1 MNNNDFKLSD
11 QSKLIG
17 IKNKEDCMKIS
28 RLMYFTAFTL
38 LMTLVLTSSVYA
50 TPSTTFWSPCTIDI
64 QPGGV
69 LHIGE
74 DNYFT
79 VFRKFRRT
87 PYTSNGAGMFAT
99 DTGLTMGVLPF
110 DKVRMEVG
118 VDLLEPSN
126 FSLYFNGKIG
136 LTDGAMFPYSPT
148 IAAGVFNV
156 GTHRKNT
163 ADKTN
168 MELSNRNDYNIGYVL
183 IGKDIPYVGRV
194 AGAYYYGNP
203 LALLSSNEHWP
214 VGWPGTDPI
223 LRTYSYLAAK
233 QRKANQGFMVAY
245 DHGFWPVKDSSGDEY
260 NRIVLAA
267 DYVSGKNYIG
277 GFGGGLYYYFNKDI
291 SLLVG
296 PVWFYDKTMNG
307 QWKITVQ
314 LDINFD
320 IAGKIKSWSESKSES
335 KAKS

>member
-1 MNNNDFKLSD
+1 
-11 QSKLIG
+11 
-17 IKNKEDCMKIS
+17 MKIS
-28 RLMYFTAFTL
+28 RLLFCVAFTFF
-38 LMTLVLTSSVYA
+38 MTLVSIIPVYA

-69 LHIGE
+69 LHIGV

-79 VFRKFRRT
+79 VFRKFRRA
-87 PYTSNGAGMFAT
+87 PWTSNGAGAFAT
-99 DTGLTMGVLPF
+99 DVGLTMGVLPF
-110 DKVRMEVG
+110 DRVRMEVG

-148 IAAGVFNV
+148 IAVGVFNV
-156 GTHRKNT
+156 GMHRKNT
-163 ADKTN
+163 SDKTN
-168 MELSNRNDYNIGYVL
+168 MEISNRNDYNIGYVL

-194 AGAYYYGNP
+194 SAAYYYGNP
-203 LALLSSNEHWP
+203 LALLSSKVHRIA
-214 VGWPGTDPI
+214 GWPGTDPDQ
-223 LRTYSYLAAK
+223 RTFSYLTAK

-245 DHGFWPVKDSSGDEY
+245 DHGFLPVKDSSGDEY
-260 NRIVLAA
+260 NRIVVAG

-307 QWKITVQ
+307 QWKITIQ
-314 LDINFD
+314 LDVNVD
-320 IAGKIKSWSESKSES
+320 IVGKIKSWSESRSET